1 MVARVRS
8 AGKRPGL
15 SALLLAVWLAAA
27 GAAAAHAQDAGP
39 EPEAAPEAPTVA
51 ERAEKEVTEL
61 HAFFEGWF
69 NGTVENTDAVYARLT
84 DVLADGFA
92 IISPAGKLT
101 ERAELVDGLRAGYSP
116 EGTEPIHIWIE
127 DFQLRHELG
136 DTVVV
141 TYQEWQQRG
150 STQRGRLSTAV
161 LHERPGAPNG
171 LEWILVHSTWL
182 PR

>member
-8 AGKRPGL
+8 AP
-15 SALLLAVWLAAA
+15 ALLLTLWLAAA
-27 GAAAAHAQDAGP
+27 GIAAAHAQDA
-39 EPEAAPEAPTVA
+39 EPEATPAPEAPTLA

-61 HAFFEGWF
+61 HAFFEAWF

-92 IISPAGKLT
+92 IIGPAGNLT
-101 ERAELVDGLRAGYSP
+101 ERAELVDGLRAGYAP
-116 EGTEPIHIWIE
+116 EGTEPIRLWIE
-127 DFQLRHELG
+127 GFQLRHELG

-150 STQRGRLSTAV
+150 SDKRGRLSTAV
-161 LHERPGAPNG
+161 LHERPGTPNG
-171 LEWILVHSTWL
+171 LEWIHVHSTWL